1 MSVTDNFYWFKHSS
15 HSFLINIWP
24 LRDSQR
30 QVKVTLVLQSSPFK
44 DELNEWTLQIFSTLF
59 EATKGPADLHNLGMN
74 LSFLQMNCESKFKNV
89 GKIGSKFKNVGK
101 KVRFYSRFFT
111 FLPTSL
117 NLLTILPTI
126 LNLLSFWGRA
136 KGPADL
142 HNLE

>member
-1 MSVTDNFYWFKHSS
+1 MMSVTDNFYWFKHSS

-89 GKIGSKFKNVGK
+89 GK

-111 FLPTSL
+111 FLPTFL